1 MNASLNASS
10 AAPGTAAHRPV
21 LGAAQI
27 AEYQATG
34 FLTIRAMLEPALL
47 QRLNA
52 AIDRI
57 CAEAAGLTE
66 KTAHIDLDAFHTPER
81 PRIRRI
87 SSPTELDEVFMET
100 AFDSV
105 LGDIAAD
112 LTGGPVKFYHSK
124 VNFKLPE
131 GGAEIGWHQDWA
143 VFPHTTS
150 NIVALSVPLNP
161 SRSGNGCLQTIPGSH
176 RQGPCSHWDQGRYT
190 LNCNAGMTAAD
201 MAQVVDNELD
211 PGDIVA
217 HHGLAV
223 HGSRQPVRRGADD
236 LHHPV
241 CGGRCICL
249 YRAGDRQPPPQSYG
263 ARRTGAPCAGGA
275 GRDRT
280 AARFQRRLRGN
291 FHAAGTAAPVNS
303 QASRRA
309 ACGAMTAMCAALVL
323 MSR

>member
-1 MNASLNASS
+1 MNASLHASG

-21 LGAAQI
+21 LSAAQI
-27 AEYQATG
+27 AQYQAAG
-34 FLTIRAMLEPALL
+34 FLTIRAMLAPALL
-47 QRLNA
+47 QRLNGV
-52 AIDRI
+52 IDRI
-57 CAEAAGLTE
+57 CAEAAALTG

-87 SSPTELDEVFMET
+87 SSPTELDAVFMET

-112 LTGGPVKFYHSK
+112 LIGGPVKFYHSK

-143 VFPHTTS
+143 VFPHTNS
-150 NIVALSVPLNP
+150 NLVALSVPLNR

-176 RQGPCSHWDQGRYT
+176 RQGPRSHWDQGRYM

-223 HGSRQPVRRGADD
+223 HGSSANLSGAVRTTYIIQYAAADAFA
-236 LHHPV
+236 
-241 CGGRCICL
+241 
-249 YRAGDRQPPPQSYG
+249 Y
-263 ARRTGAPCAGGA
+263 T
-275 GRDRT
+275 
-280 AARFQRRLRGN
+280 
-291 FHAAGTAAPVNS
+291 APVIDSHHRNRMVRGEPARHARVEQGVIELPPDFS
-303 QASRRA
+303 GGYAGIFTLQDERPR
-309 ACGAMTAMCAALVL
+309 
-323 MSR
+323 

>member
-1 MNASLNASS
+1 MS
-10 AAPGTAAHRPV
+10 APQHARTAHRPV
-21 LGAAQI
+21 LSAAQL
-27 AEYQATG
+27 AQYQAAG
-34 FLTIRAMLEPALL
+34 FLTMRAMLAPALL

-66 KTAHIDLDAFHTPER
+66 KTTHIDLDALHLPDR

-87 SSPTELDEVFMET
+87 SSPTELDEVFMEV

-112 LTGGPVKFYHSK
+112 LIGGPVKFYHSK
-124 VNFKLPE
+124 VNFKLPK

-143 VFPHTTS
+143 VFPHTNS

-176 RQGPCSHWDQGRYT
+176 RQGPRSHWDQGRYT
-190 LNCNAGMTAAD
+190 LNCNASMTASD

-223 HGSRQPVRRGADD
+223 HGSSANLSDAVRTTYIVQYVAADAFA
-236 LHHPV
+236 
-241 CGGRCICL
+241 
-249 YRAGDRQPPPQSYG
+249 Y
-263 ARRTGAPCAGGA
+263 T
-275 GRDRT
+275 
-280 AARFQRRLRGN
+280 
-291 FHAAGTAAPVNS
+291 APVID
-303 QASRRA
+303 SRHRN
-309 ACGAMTAMCAALVL
+309 L
-323 MSR
+323 MVRGEPARYARVEQGVIELPPDFSAGYSGIFTLQEQRPR

>member
-1 MNASLNASS
+1 MNASLHAS
-10 AAPGTAAHRPV
+10 TAHRPV

-27 AEYQATG
+27 AQYQAAG
-34 FLTIRAMLEPALL
+34 FLTMRAMLAPALL

-66 KTAHIDLDAFHTPER
+66 KTAHIDLDALHLPDR

-112 LTGGPVKFYHSK
+112 LIGGPVKFYHSK

-143 VFPHTTS
+143 VFPHTNS

-176 RQGPCSHWDQGRYT
+176 RQGPRSHWDQERYT
-190 LNCNAGMTAAD
+190 LNCNASMTAAD
-201 MAQVVDNELD
+201 MAQVVDNELE

-223 HGSRQPVRRGADD
+223 HGSSANLSDAVRTTYIVQYVAADAFA
-236 LHHPV
+236 
-241 CGGRCICL
+241 
-249 YRAGDRQPPPQSYG
+249 Y
-263 ARRTGAPCAGGA
+263 T
-275 GRDRT
+275 
-280 AARFQRRLRGN
+280 
-291 FHAAGTAAPVNS
+291 APVID
-303 QASRRA
+303 SRHRNRMVRGEPA
-309 ACGAMTAMCAALVL
+309 RHARVEQGVIELPPSFSAGYAGIFTLQEQ
-323 MSR
+323 RPR

>member
-1 MNASLNASS
+1 MNASLQAS
-10 AAPGTAAHRPV
+10 AAALGTAAHRPV

-27 AEYQATG
+27 AQYQAAG
-34 FLTIRAMLEPALL
+34 FLTMRAMLAPALL

-57 CAEAAGLTE
+57 CTEAAGLTE

-112 LTGGPVKFYHSK
+112 LIGGPVKFYHSK
-124 VNFKLPE
+124 VNFKLSE

-143 VFPHTTS
+143 VFPHTNS
-150 NIVALSVPLNP
+150 NIVALSVPLNS

-176 RQGPCSHWDQGRYT
+176 RQGPRSHWDQGRYT

-223 HGSRQPVRRGADD
+223 HGSSANLSGAVRTTYIIQYVAAD
-236 LHHPV
+236 
-241 CGGRCICL
+241 
-249 YRAGDRQPPPQSYG
+249 AF
-263 ARRTGAPCAGGA
+263 AFT
-275 GRDRT
+275 
-280 AARFQRRLRGN
+280 
-291 FHAAGTAAPVNS
+291 APVID
-303 QASRRA
+303 SRHRNRMVRGEPA
-309 ACGAMTAMCAALVL
+309 RHARVEQGVIELPPDFSAGYAGIFTLQDE
-323 MSR
+323 RPQ